1 MDINFIYTYILTT
14 YWKHILIILIKFQEK
29 KTLKYLKCIKIS
41 FKYFLQLR
49 LLQSWWHSWYRLHYP
64 RLFV

>member
-1 MDINFIYTYILTT
+1 LKIYINYTNKILEEKDI
-14 YWKHILIILIKFQEK
+14 
-29 KTLKYLKCIKIS
+29 LKYLKYIKIS